1 MHFIGG
7 NFSKKFIISENYKE
21 IINAG
26 LKFDKVLY
34 TFFLSEKFL
43 WETEP
48 QNTKNLMDILRMPEL
63 KR

>member
-21 IINAG
+21 IIKAG
-26 LKFDKVLY
+26 LKFDRVLY
-34 TFFLSEKFL
+34 TFFLLEKFL
-43 WETEP
+43 WENEP
-48 QNTKNLMDILRMPEL
+48 QNTKNLIEILRMPEL